1 MNETTFQDGRMVAQ
15 VIDNGDGTGIHT
27 VYGPDGEI
35 ESVEELTGLPISEP
49 PEPDPVEALQA
60 QLAAQQAT
68 IDALLEA
75 LGGGQ

>member
-1 MNETTFQDGRMVAQ
+1 MSDIDVSQ
-15 VIDNGDGTGIHT
+15 VQRVDTPGVVGA
-27 VYGPDGEI
+27 
-35 ESVEELTGLPISEP
+35 
-49 PEPDPVEALQA
+49 DPVEELQA